1 MKIFEEIG
9 RVAFGDMT
17 AMFFREKGKVCFTL
31 VPAGMEE
38 EIPEH
43 CKLLN
48 DTVGCR
54 GYTLSGDRDTLAIQP
69 ESAVQFKIAGDAY
82 WDNFSAG
89 RTMRNSGSVDQL
101 RFDGLRQEEGKAVL
115 LFHDGRGLQLEQT
128 MRQLPGRPWIEINT
142 TLTNSGSEAVTVEM
156 LSSFSLGLLSPFQPD
171 DGVECYRNHR
181 WSSNWSAEGR
191 HEPRSVEE
199 LGIYLV
205 QGLPAQVVIAV
216 ARCGGKAGGIDPV
229 FLHRPQHLGLIV
241 FRNLVNGGEAV
252 FQLLQR
258 PLAIVIYRRGD
269 PHGFVKLQ

>member
-1 MKIFEEIG
+1 MPDALRANPGARNREAGKAMKIFEEIG

-17 AMFFREKGKVCFTL
+17 AMFFREKRKVCFTL

-101 RFDGLRQEEGKAVL
+101 CFDGLRQEEGKAVL
-115 LFHDGRGLQLEQT
+115 HFHDGRGLQLEQT

-171 DGVECYRNHR
+171 DGVECYRIHR
-181 WSSNWSAEGR
+181 
-191 HEPRSVEE
+191 
-199 LGIYLV
+199 
-205 QGLPAQVVIAV
+205 
-216 ARCGGKAGGIDPV
+216 
-229 FLHRPQHLGLIV
+229 
-241 FRNLVNGGEAV
+241 
-252 FQLLQR
+252 
-258 PLAIVIYRRGD
+258 
-269 PHGFVKLQ
+269 